1 MAQTLWNEPLPTAVE
16 VFRTPGYLIARF
28 DLQNSRPALT
38 LTYLISFIGKN
49 LSSHLAYAN
58 GLAGEST
65 YRARRAIESTTD
77 SSTPVVPDFAPMV
90 VDIDSDCACAV
101 EAHNDAREIHAA
113 RRLQDAHF
121 ILYQRRSIIRTNQS
135 EQAPDYL

>member
-1 MAQTLWNEPLPTAVE
+1 MNESLPTAVESTVE

-38 LTYLISFIGKN
+38 LTYLISFIGKK

-65 YRARRAIESTTD
+65 YRARRATESTTD
-77 SSTPVVPDFAPMV
+77 SSTPVVPDFAPTV
-90 VDIDSDCACAV
+90 VGDTDSAGTMPA
-101 EAHNDAREIHAA
+101 AHDGQNFPPSA
-113 RRLQDAHF
+113 RLQDVPLVLSH
-121 ILYQRRSIIRTNQS
+121 
-135 EQAPDYL
+135 

>member
-1 MAQTLWNEPLPTAVE
+1 MHSPPQEVRNVEAQSELSL
-16 VFRTPGYLIARF
+16 FF
-28 DLQNSRPALT
+28 SS
-38 LTYLISFIGKN
+38 LISFIGKN

-65 YRARRAIESTTD
+65 YRARRATESTTD

-101 EAHNDAREIHAA
+101 EAHNDARETHAA

-121 ILYQRRSIIRTNQS
+121 ILY
-135 EQAPDYL
+135 